1 MESNGSADQ
10 NAAERLIVVGVDGS
24 ACATRAVEFAARQAA
39 NEASPL
45 LVVSAYHEMP
55 AAAGFVAEGG
65 LIHEVA
71 ETVVADAIRRA
82 EELEPSVAVK
92 GETVLD
98 APGSAL
104 VRLSEGATAL
114 VVGTRGHSEIAGIFL
129 GSVSQY
135 VLHHAPCNTI
145 VVR

>member
-1 MESNGSADQ
+1 MESNAPTDDCAD
-10 NAAERLIVVGVDGS
+10 ERIIVVGVDGS

-39 NEASPL
+39 QNEASL
-45 LVVSAYHEMP
+45 LVVSAYQDMP
-55 AAAGFVAEGG
+55 AAAGFLADGA
-65 LIHEVA
+65 LIHESA
-71 ETVVADAIRRA
+71 EAVVADAIA
-82 EELEPSVAVK
+82 QAQDLEPSLVVK

-98 APGSAL
+98 APGPAL
-104 VRLSEGATAL
+104 SRLSEGATAL

-129 GSVSQY
+129 GSVSQF

>member
-1 MESNGSADQ
+1 MEYDDSAVQKAD
-10 NAAERLIVVGVDGS
+10 RHLIIVGVDGS

-39 NEASPL
+39 QNDSPL

-55 AAAGFVAEGG
+55 AAGGFVVEGG

-71 ETVVADAIRRA
+71 DAVVSDAIRRA
-82 EELEPSVAVK
+82 EELEPTLVVK

-98 APGSAL
+98 APGPAL
-104 VRLSEGATAL
+104 ARLSKGATAL

>member
-1 MESNGSADQ
+1 MSP
-10 NAAERLIVVGVDGS
+10 RK
-24 ACATRAVEFAARQAA
+24 
-39 NEASPL
+39 PL
-45 LVVSAYHEMP
+45 LPMP
-55 AAAGFVAEGG
+55 FAR
-65 LIHEVA
+65 L
-71 ETVVADAIRRA
+71 RN
-82 EELEPSVAVK
+82 LEPSLVVK

-98 APGSAL
+98 APGPAL
-104 VRLSEGATAL
+104 ARLSKGATAL

>member
-1 MESNGSADQ
+1 
-10 NAAERLIVVGVDGS
+10 
-24 ACATRAVEFAARQAA
+24 
-39 NEASPL
+39 
-45 LVVSAYHEMP
+45 MP
-55 AAAGFVAEGG
+55 AAAGFLAEGA
-65 LIHEVA
+65 LIHESA
-71 ETVVADAIRRA
+71 EAVVADAISQA
-82 EELEPSVAVK
+82 QDLEPSLVVT

-98 APGSAL
+98 LPGPAL
-104 VRLSEGATAL
+104 ARLSERATAL

>member
-1 MESNGSADQ
+1 MESNDPTVKNAD
-10 NAAERLIVVGVDGS
+10 ERLIVVGVDGS

-39 NEASPL
+39 QNDASL
-45 LVVSAYHEMP
+45 LVVSAYQDMP
-55 AAAGFVAEGG
+55 AAAGFLADGA
-65 LIHEVA
+65 LIHESA
-71 ETVVADAIRRA
+71 EAVVADAISQA
-82 EELEPSVAVK
+82 QDLEPSLVVT

-98 APGSAL
+98 APGPAL
-104 VRLSEGATAL
+104 ARLSEGATAL